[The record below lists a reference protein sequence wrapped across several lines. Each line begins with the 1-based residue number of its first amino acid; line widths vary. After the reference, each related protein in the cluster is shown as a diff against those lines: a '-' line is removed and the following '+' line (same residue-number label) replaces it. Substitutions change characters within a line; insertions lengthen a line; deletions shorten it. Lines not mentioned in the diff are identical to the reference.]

1 MMKKLLLVLSVF
13 LAIAICVG
21 FVRGWFS
28 MSTTRETLSNKVDV
42 SFKMDPDKMKQD
54 ANAVEEKTKSLLG
67 SDK

>member
-1 MMKKLLLVLSVF
+1 MKKVFLVLSVF
-13 LAIAICVG
+13 LAIAICIG

-42 SFKMDPDKMKQD
+42 NFKMDPDKMKQD
-54 ANAVEEKTKSLLG
+54 ANAVEAKTKSMLG